1 MIDQG
6 TLVRR
11 ILVAIDSG
19 SNVPAGLDVAVELAN
34 RLRAE
39 LQGLYVQDDDLFRL
53 AALPFSTQVNLATG
67 GRQPLETAA
76 LEQQM
81 TQLAGSARRRM
92 AAAADRGQV
101 PWTFRTVRGRIAH
114 ENRNRR
120 STTVDLV
127 VIEGGK
133 HGAPA
138 LARIGLSS
146 RTTIQ
151 NISRSVLVLRAGA
164 RFEGTVSV
172 LFDGTALGEKALKM
186 ADMLTPDNNA
196 LTVLFAAQEPEVHSA
211 LETRAREVL
220 GHSASAAHFRTLAV
234 ASLKAL
240 CGEAHAHQSGLLVLG
255 AAIPC
260 YRKVVSRRF
269 WTPWTCPVLLVR

>member
-114 ENRNRR
+114 EIE
-120 STTVDLV
+120 TAAATVDLV
-127 VIEGGK
+127 VIEGRK

-255 AAIPC
+255 ADNPLLPESGVAEILD
-260 YRKVVSRRF
+260 SL
-269 WTPWTCPVLLVR
+269 TCPVLLVR